1 MGLYLNHILHI
12 VVLAVTLLLRP
23 R

>member
-1 MGLYLNHILHI
+1 LEEFQPYRSS

>member
-1 MGLYLNHILHI
+1 